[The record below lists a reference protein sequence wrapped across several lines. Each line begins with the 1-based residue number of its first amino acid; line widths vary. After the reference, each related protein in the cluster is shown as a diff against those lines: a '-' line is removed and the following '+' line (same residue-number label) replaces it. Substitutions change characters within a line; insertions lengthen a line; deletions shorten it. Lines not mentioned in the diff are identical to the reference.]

1 MIHQIASDVISALIA
16 AAIGTLV
23 FAQIKA
29 IRLSLRLYQV
39 AEIIRS
45 VRTVSY
51 QGFRAEP
58 DMRLCDQAKQEVD
71 EILEEAAQ
79 SAEHGLKLSREHRNE
94 IRRLREQVTE
104 LKGSVFS
111 DIFFRTLGVGDTG
124 KAIEASIELQKDF
137 RLLAR
142 RVLPFWSFLRL

>member
-1 MIHQIASDVISALIA
+1 MIDQIASDVVSALLA
-16 AAIGTLV
+16 AAIGTLI

-29 IRLSLRLYQV
+29 IRLSLRLNQV

-45 VRTVSY
+45 VRAVSY
-51 QGFRAEP
+51 QGFRAES

-94 IRRLREQVTE
+94 IRRLRGEVTK
-104 LKGSVFS
+104 LKDSVFS
-111 DIFFRTLGVGDTG
+111 DIFYRALGVGDTG
-124 KAIEASIELQKDF
+124 KAIDASIELQKEF
-137 RLLAR
+137 RSLAR